1 MNESRAPSDGSAWTT
16 GSMPEGRGCDYRVL
30 RGGAWVSY
38 PENVRLAYRLED
50 PTGYRMSNFGFRLG
64 RTLTP

>member
-1 MNESRAPSDGSAWTT
+1 
-16 GSMPEGRGCDYRVL
+16 MPEGRGCDYRVL